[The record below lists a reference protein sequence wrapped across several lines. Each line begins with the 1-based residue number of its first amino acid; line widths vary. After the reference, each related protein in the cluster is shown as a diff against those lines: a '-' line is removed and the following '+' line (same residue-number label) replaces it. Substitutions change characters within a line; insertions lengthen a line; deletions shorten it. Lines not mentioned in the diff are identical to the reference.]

1 MKKVVSV
8 FILAGIMMFSTPC
21 SASLF
26 DDLRNNPNYIYYGG
40 AGTGISFFL
49 DKTSINVNKYEPP
62 VYIIAFINMSYS
74 AGFPKGGTP
83 ESVSPKTVWYKYNYD
98 SRKMYLGRQNV
109 DGILSWEYIDT
120 KNANKNSALNSI
132 IAGGEIAFYLAYNI
146 NFYKDGPL
154 SWYAK
159 SYFETLK

>member
-1 MKKVVSV
+1 
-8 FILAGIMMFSTPC
+8 
-21 SASLF
+21 
-26 DDLRNNPNYIYYGG
+26 
-40 AGTGISFFL
+40 
-49 DKTSINVNKYEPP
+49 
-62 VYIIAFINMSYS
+62 
-74 AGFPKGGTP
+74 
-83 ESVSPKTVWYKYNYD
+83 
-98 SRKMYLGRQNV
+98 MYLGRQNV